1 MQIFNKTGSNSTAL
15 PNGYLSRVNNL
26 IKEHLQ
32 GIRVGIKNWL
42 GQVSRYN
49 IIEKISCHGTVILLK
64 ERGGKPIFYLSVGK
78 LIRLA
83 TKTVKVNGFV
93 TRNEAWKG
101 PVERRGTN
109 LINGDKLSCHG
120 ELN

>member
-1 MQIFNKTGSNSTAL
+1 VCRGTS
-15 PNGYLSRVNNL
+15 
-26 IKEHLQ
+26 
-32 GIRVGIKNWL
+32 
-42 GQVSRYN
+42 

-83 TKTVKVNGFV
+83 MKIVMVNGYV
-93 TRNEAWKG
+93 TRNEIRNG

-109 LINGDKLSCHG
+109 LINGGKLSCPG
-120 ELN
+120 ELNYML

>member
-1 MQIFNKTGSNSTAL
+1 MCRGT
-15 PNGYLSRVNNL
+15 
-26 IKEHLQ
+26 
-32 GIRVGIKNWL
+32 
-42 GQVSRYN
+42 N
-49 IIEKISCHGTVILLK
+49 ILEKISCHGTVILLK

-93 TRNEAWKG
+93 NRNESVKR

-109 LINGDKLSCHG
+109 LKNGEKLSCHG
-120 ELN
+120 ELNYMQCA